1 MRNGLVSALC
11 AVLALLY
18 TSSPAVAQ
26 SKPVSPQL
34 PQSFLQR
41 LSPPS
46 KLSEFSTAHE
56 SARLGLLTDL
66 QGELSNELRGDNLLL
81 DRLRKGSD
89 AMELESPA
97 AQGRCA
103 HIVIYQ
109 APLVDSGI
117 FKEVP
122 KGSTGT
128 MLMLG
133 GLQACCRDFHRSWL
147 IPQMVPSV
155 GPGRIGPLAPNT
167 RMVFDGLQ
175 P

>member
-1 MRNGLVSALC
+1 MRNGLISALC
-11 AVLALLY
+11 VVLLLLCCP
-18 TSSPAVAQ
+18 SPAAAQ
-26 SKPVSPQL
+26 VKPVSPQL
-34 PQSFLQR
+34 SPPFLQR
-41 LSPPS
+41 PLSPGR
-46 KLSEFSTAHE
+46 LSEFPRANE

-66 QGELSNELRGDNLLL
+66 KGEFSNELRGDNLLL

-109 APLVDSGI
+109 APLVDSGMI
-117 FKEVP
+117 KEVP
-122 KGSTGT
+122 KGSAGT
-128 MLMLG
+128 MPMLG

-147 IPQMVPSV
+147 IPQMAPSV
-155 GPGRIGPLAPNT
+155 GPGRIVPLAPNT
-167 RMVFDGLQ
+167 RMVLDGLQ